1 MRSPQGPGRR
11 GTGVLDAKLE
21 AERPE
26 SSLHGSAQDT
36 LPLEGQ
42 TPEGPW
48 RTWTRKPGVVT
59 WRHLHSDASSKY
71 WPCLHINHRTLPPLW
86 RGSFGCPSF
95 LEPCG
100 LYTLHGEGP
109 L

>member
-11 GTGVLDAKLE
+11 GTGALVAKLE

-36 LPLEGQ
+36 LPLGGQ

-59 WRHLHSDASSKY
+59 WRHLRSDASSKC
-71 WPCLHINHRTLPPLW
+71 WPCLHKSQN
-86 RGSFGCPSF
+86 PSS
-95 LEPCG
+95 LAG
-100 LYTLHGEGP
+100 GEA
-109 L
+109 LDVHLF